1 MTWTAPAR
9 RPRRLGVRPHA
20 RPRSPPVRKRRPSRQ
35 PPIRSKIQRISIR
48 SILNAMARRK
58 DQTDRRR
65 QLAQAARRVI
75 AARGIGGV
83 RLKDVAAEAGLSSQ
97 SVLYYYPDLRQLV
110 EHAIEHTLE
119 RFAQRRAAAAAAID
133 DPRAALISTIQA
145 GLPTG
150 PDDEDLRILYEAAG
164 YFRDDHALGERI
176 RAMTAKQV
184 EIYQRILEQGQ
195 ARGQF
200 ELADT
205 SESIA
210 RNLVALEDAY
220 GLYIIGGAPIVEAAA
235 CQILSFATM
244 ATGCDMRRRAPL
256 ASRET
261 S

>member
-1 MTWTAPAR
+1 
-9 RPRRLGVRPHA
+9 
-20 RPRSPPVRKRRPSRQ
+20 
-35 PPIRSKIQRISIR
+35 
-48 SILNAMARRK
+48 MARRK
-58 DQTDRRR
+58 DQVARRR
-65 QLAQAARRVI
+65 QLAQAAGRAI

-133 DPRAALISTIQA
+133 NPRTALFATIQA

-176 RAMTAKQV
+176 RAMTARQV

-195 ARGQF
+195 ARGEF

-210 RNLVALEDAY
+210 RNLIALEDAY
-220 GLYIIGGAPIVEAAA
+220 GLYIIGGAPIVDDAIR
-235 CQILSFATM
+235 QILSFASM
-244 ATGCDMRRRAPL
+244 ATCCDLR
-256 ASRET
+256 
-261 S
+261 

>member
-1 MTWTAPAR
+1 
-9 RPRRLGVRPHA
+9 
-20 RPRSPPVRKRRPSRQ
+20 
-35 PPIRSKIQRISIR
+35 
-48 SILNAMARRK
+48 MARRK
-58 DQTDRRR
+58 DQAARRH
-65 QLAQAARRVI
+65 QLAQAAGRAI

-133 DPRAALISTIQA
+133 NPRMALIATIQA

-184 EIYQRILEQGQ
+184 EVYQRILEQGR
-195 ARGQF
+195 ARGEF

-210 RNLVALEDAY
+210 RNLIALEDAY
-220 GLYIIGGAPIVEAAA
+220 GLYIIGGAPIVDEAVR
-235 CQILSFATM
+235 QILSFASM
-244 ATGCDMRRRAPL
+244 ATRCDLR
-256 ASRET
+256 
-261 S
+261 